1 MAQVRAAENSAE
13 DTQLDRSVWKII
25 PIASFGSL
33 LAQLDATIVN
43 VVLSSLA
50 ADLHVSFSII
60 QWVTSGNLLALA
72 TTSLNISQRLGGSSI
87 TTLCATFPAWRLA
100 SHGSDAAVKSTY
112 AWGFMLLCVLQV
124 GVFLAARR
132 LPRHLCDV
140 RRAER

>member
-50 ADLHVSFSII
+50 ADLHVSFAII
-60 QWVTSGNLLALA
+60 QWVTSGYLLALA
-72 TTSLNISQRLGGSSI
+72 TTSFNISQRLRGHYNNALRDI
-87 TTLCATFPAWRLA
+87 PCLEARVAWL
-100 SHGSDAAVKSTY
+100 
-112 AWGFMLLCVLQV
+112 
-124 GVFLAARR
+124 
-132 LPRHLCDV
+132 
-140 RRAER
+140 